1 LRESCGYLQLLLAIY
16 LSSNARQAVGILV
29 KLKIK
34 IRGGGVGWWCKQY
47 TTTKNKISQNT
58 G

>member
-1 LRESCGYLQLLLAIY
+1 LLLAIY

-34 IRGGGVGWWCKQY
+34 KRGGGVGWWCKQY